1 MPKFL
6 VEVRTGGTVEVDAV
20 NEESAIE
27 MAIDC
32 MIDNGEW
39 DTYAEVIEDD

>member
-1 MPKFL
+1 MPKYL
-6 VEVRTGGTVEVDAV
+6 VEVQTGGTVEVDAV

-39 DTYAEVIEDD
+39 DTYVEEIEE

>member
-6 VEVRTGGTVEVDAV
+6 VEVRTGGTVEIDAAD
-20 NEESAIE
+20 EESAIE

-32 MIDNGEW
+32 MIDNAEW
-39 DTYAEVIEDD
+39 DTYVEEIEE